1 MYLRHYWL
9 LWGTIMIIERTTED
23 CLNETINLFLL
34 IKPLLDQGE
43 SYSSAV
49 KQVHKT
55 PSTNLAWYK
64 DLIKYGE
71 SQGYPYQDYMRK
83 RKPHEHTYTKLK
95 VVEQSTAERYE
106 EIVQLLKE
114 IKPLLDN
121 GVPFYRAVM
130 KVKGLKHVGF
140 LNQAWYKDL
149 LEYTVSKGYNV
160 RWNDNKK
167 LVNGGYRV

>member
-1 MYLRHYWL
+1 
-9 LWGTIMIIERTTED
+9 MIIERTQED
-23 CLNETINLFLL
+23 CMNETINLFLL

-95 VVEQSTAERYE
+95 VVEQSTAERYQE
-106 EIVQLLKE
+106 TVQLFNK
-114 IKPLLDN
+114 IKPLLDKE
-121 GVPFYRAVM
+121 VPFYRAVM
-130 KVKGLKHVGF
+130 QVKNISHLGF
-140 LNQAWYKDL
+140 LRQRWYKDL
-149 LEYTVSKGYNV
+149 RNYAESKGYYT
-160 RWNDNKK
+160 RWSKPGK
-167 LVNGGYRV
+167 LVNGGYRL

>member
-1 MYLRHYWL
+1 MRPYWL
-9 LWGTIMIIERTTED
+9 LWGEIMIIERTTED

-55 PSTNLAWYK
+55 PSSNLAWYK

-95 VVEQSTAERYE
+95 VVEQSTVERYQE
-106 EIVQLLKE
+106 TVQLFEE
-114 IKPLLDN
+114 IKPLLDKE
-121 GVPFYRAVM
+121 VPFYRAVM
-130 KVKGLKHVGF
+130 QIKGINHLGF
-140 LNQAWYKDL
+140 LRQRWYKDL
-149 LEYTVSKGYNV
+149 RNYAESKGYYT
-160 RWNDNKK
+160 RWNRPEKI
-167 LVNGGYRV
+167 VNGGYKV